1 MATFRDLL
9 SQTKSQITEIEP
21 SEAAL
26 PSITTPGLN
35 RRVICCGDST
45 SVGGLPESPVT

>member
-21 SEAAL
+21 AEAEAL
-26 PSITTPGLN
+26 VKWILAQ
-35 RRVICCGDST
+35 
-45 SVGGLPESPVT
+45 

>member
-21 SEAAL
+21 AEAEAL
-26 PSITTPGLN
+26 RAQPATAEVHAFVAAM
-35 RRVICCGDST
+35 R
-45 SVGGLPESPVT
+45 